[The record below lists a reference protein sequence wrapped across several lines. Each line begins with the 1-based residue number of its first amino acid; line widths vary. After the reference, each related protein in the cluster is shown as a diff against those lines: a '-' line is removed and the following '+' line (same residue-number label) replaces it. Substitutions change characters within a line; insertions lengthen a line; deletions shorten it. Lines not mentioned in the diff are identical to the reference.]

1 MRKTWA
7 LLFTAAAVVTA
18 SFVSAHQYDKLRE
31 VLAVRLETDS
41 ALRAALLKNARPV
54 TVNFNYAVLLDSDSD
69 VLLLGEQHGDPAFKR
84 EANIILKSLGSQK
97 LGFTHFAS
105 EFLLADE
112 QPALNDFFA
121 KKINLDRLEEK
132 LALPGYSSAVHVAA
146 RYGMLPLGLD
156 LPQAQQNPAWATSA
170 QGMAERNR
178 QWGKIIGSVA
188 QKDLKSRF
196 IVYAGAWHTQ
206 LYTKEYPSLPSVLNG
221 YGLKT
226 KTVEFVNQGEK
237 AWRTLLESKKTADKP
252 VLITV
257 PAAYVKTVNA
267 DYIIYLPPSKPL
279 GGAAKDKAE
288 KLMDD
293 KNFNW
298 KHCTEDPD
306 NPLCKL
312 NIKNNR

>member
-1 MRKTWA
+1 MRKTWT
-7 LLFTAAAVVTA
+7 LLFTAAAVLTA
-18 SFVSAHQYDKLRE
+18 CFVSAHQYDKLRE
-31 VLAVRLETDS
+31 VLAARLESD
-41 ALRAALLKNARPV
+41 AAMRAALLKNAQPV
-54 TVNFNYAVLLDSDSD
+54 TAHFNYAALLAPDTD

-84 EANIILKSLGSQK
+84 EANVILKSLGAQK

-112 QPALNDFFA
+112 QPALNDFTA
-121 KKINLDRLEEK
+121 KKIKLEQLEGK
-132 LALPGYSSAVHVAA
+132 LALPGYSSAVNVAT

-156 LPQAQQNPAWATSA
+156 LSQAQQNPAWATSA
-170 QGMAERNR
+170 QGMRERNIR
-178 QWGKIIGSVA
+178 WGKIIGTVA
-188 QKDLKSRF
+188 EQDLKSRF

-206 LYTKEYPSLPSVLNG
+206 LYSKEYPSLPSVLNG

-226 KTVEFVNQGEK
+226 KTAEFVNNGEK
-237 AWRTLLESKKTADKP
+237 AWRMLLESKKMADKA

-279 GGAAKDKAE
+279 SGAAKDKAE
-288 KLMDD
+288 KLMNDQ
-293 KNFNW
+293 NFNW

-312 NIKNNR
+312 NMQHNR